1 MVSARMLPSDDGL
14 AVSAAVSRR
23 VATDLS
29 VRAYPDEH
37 AEAVAG
43 LAYRVAL
50 RLGIAAETV
59 RSVVAGGLV
68 HDIGK
73 LAIDATV
80 LEKPAR
86 LNDEEWRIIRRH
98 PHEGAR
104 LLSGVFADEVLA
116 VVRWHHERWDGTG
129 YPDALPGTAI
139 PIQARVVAVADAF
152 RAMCE
157 KRPYRA
163 PVATDD
169 AVSELEHGAGTQ
181 WDPQCVAALL
191 SVVTSGDA

>member
-1 MVSARMLPSDDGL
+1 MVFARTLPKDDGV
-14 AVSAAVSRR
+14 AMSAAVSRR
-23 VATDLS
+23 VAMKLG
-29 VRAYPDEH
+29 VAPYPDEH
-37 AEAVAG
+37 AESVAD

-50 RLGIAAETV
+50 RLGVSAESARTI
-59 RSVVAGGLV
+59 VAGGLV

-73 LAIDATV
+73 LAIDSAV

-86 LNDEEWRIIRRH
+86 LDEDEWRIVRRH

-129 YPDALPGTAI
+129 YPDALPGSAI

-152 RAMCE
+152 RAMRE
-157 KRPYRA
+157 ERPYRA
-163 PVATDD
+163 PVETAD
-169 AVSELEHGAGTQ
+169 AVNELEQGAGTQ
-181 WDPQCVAALL
+181 WDPECVAALL
-191 SVVTSGDA
+191 SIVTCGDA